1 MTPVEL
7 SNEIYHDEDAARAHI
22 EAFVGHRVPRQPF
35 LGDRAVALLAALIA
49 SSFSGSL
56 GYWPRVLL
64 VAALGVIGTVM
75 LQRWKRDLALRTPAQ
90 QGLDIGQMV
99 QVQSWGPE
107 GTARVAYRGSTWDAE
122 LSATGVPQAKTMYI
136 AAMRGSVLILSDR
149 RPDAPQQP

>member
-1 MTPVEL
+1 MSAYWIWWIAAAALVAAEL
-7 SNEIYHDEDAARAHI
+7 LTGTFYLLV
-22 EAFVGHRVPRQPF
+22 VG
-35 LGDRAVALLAALIA
+35 VALAFGGMAAWLDASVPTQWLIA
-49 SSFSGSL
+49 
-56 GYWPRVLL
+56 
-64 VAALGVIGTVM
+64 AALGVLGIVI

-122 LSATGVPQAKTMYI
+122 LAESSLPQAKTMYI

-149 RPDAPQQP
+149 RPDATQQI

>member
-1 MTPVEL
+1 M
-7 SNEIYHDEDAARAHI
+7 SAYWMWWIAA
-22 EAFVGHRVPRQPF
+22 
-35 LGDRAVALLAALIA
+35 AA
-49 SSFSGSL
+49 
-56 GYWPRVLL
+56 L
-64 VAALGVIGTVM
+64 VAAELLTGTFYLLVVGIVM

-99 QVQSWGPE
+99 QVQSWGPD

-122 LSATGVPQAKTMYI
+122 LAATGVPQAKTMYI